1 MSNINEFEPITL
13 ERILSHGTMVE
24 AIKRVIANKGGAGVD
39 GMKTGEILEYIRS
52 HLYEISE
59 SVRKGTY
66 RPKPIKRVYIPKD
79 NGDKRPLGIPTVI
92 DRFIQQSIALVL
104 SEEYEK
110 IFSANIFG
118 FRPGRGC
125 RNAIDRAT
133 EYVNSGLE
141 WVIDLDLSKFFDTVN
156 HSKLLQVLS
165 ERVKDGRVISLIH
178 KYLNAGV
185 INKGIFEKTEVGMP
199 QGGPLSPLLSKLLQL
214 LSDRIADGRVISLIH
229 RFLRAPISEDGNVGK
244 KNTIGTPQGGVISP
258 VLANVLLNELDQL
271 LDSRGIKFVRDADD
285 MVIFCGS
292 KKAAERIL
300 ANVTS
305 FIKKKLFLR
314 VNTDK
319 TKILHACEET
329 QFLGF
334 AFTTR
339 VSAKRRKEHPT
350 WKFFP
355 IVHKKKRLK
364 LVESLKTTLDRR
376 AKGGIDV
383 VKRRLLLKLRGW
395 CNYFEGAIPR
405 SWMEDTDAW
414 IRRRVRQLLWKQ
426 WKKPSKRKEEY
437 TKRVKYVSIMDADGF
452 SNNRYWNMARS
463 QLLHGMLPNMVLARE
478 GWMCIGT
485 FARCASD

>member
-52 HLYEISE
+52 HPHEISE

-110 IFSANIFG
+110 IFSDNSFG

-156 HSKLLQVLS
+156 HSKLLQ
-165 ERVKDGRVISLIH
+165 
-178 KYLNAGV
+178 
-185 INKGIFEKTEVGMP
+185 
-199 QGGPLSPLLSKLLQL
+199 L

-229 RFLRAPISEDGNVGK
+229 RFLRAPISEDGKVGK

-271 LDSRGIKFVRDADD
+271 LDSRGIKFVRYADD

-305 FIKKKLFLR
+305 FIEKKLFLK

-437 TKRVKYVSIMDADGF
+437 TKRVKYVSITDADSF
-452 SNNRYWNMARS
+452 STNRYWNMARS
-463 QLLHGMLPNMVLARE
+463 QLLHRMLPNMVLARE
-478 GWMCIGT
+478 GWVCIST
-485 FARCASD
+485 FARCATD

>member
-52 HLYEISE
+52 HPYEISE

-110 IFSANIFG
+110 IFSDNSFG

-156 HSKLLQVLS
+156 HSKLLQ
-165 ERVKDGRVISLIH
+165 
-178 KYLNAGV
+178 
-185 INKGIFEKTEVGMP
+185 
-199 QGGPLSPLLSKLLQL
+199 L

-229 RFLRAPISEDGNVGK
+229 RFLRAPISEDGKVGK

-271 LDSRGIKFVRDADD
+271 LDSRGIKFVRYADD

-305 FIKKKLFLR
+305 FIEKKLFLK
-314 VNTDK
+314 VNTVK

-437 TKRVKYVSIMDADGF
+437 TKRVKYVSITDADSF
-452 SNNRYWNMARS
+452 STNRYWNMARS
-463 QLLHGMLPNMVLARE
+463 QLLHRMLPNMVLARE
-478 GWMCIGT
+478 GWVCIGT

>member
-52 HLYEISE
+52 HPHEISE

-110 IFSANIFG
+110 IFSDNSFG

-156 HSKLLQVLS
+156 HSKLLQ
-165 ERVKDGRVISLIH
+165 
-178 KYLNAGV
+178 
-185 INKGIFEKTEVGMP
+185 
-199 QGGPLSPLLSKLLQL
+199 L

-229 RFLRAPISEDGNVGK
+229 RFLRAPISEDGKVGK

-271 LDSRGIKFVRDADD
+271 LDSRGIKFVRYADD

-305 FIKKKLFLR
+305 FIEKKLFLK

-350 WKFFP
+350 WKFLP

-364 LVESLKTTLDRR
+364 LVESLKSTLDRR
-376 AKGGIDV
+376 AKGGIDM

-395 CNYFEGAIPR
+395 CNYFESAIPR
-405 SWMEDTDAW
+405 SWMEGTDAW
-414 IRRRVRQLLWKQ
+414 IRRRIRQLLWKQ

-437 TKRVKYVSIMDADGF
+437 TKRVKYVSIMDADSF
-452 SNNRYWNMARS
+452 SSNRYWNMARS
-463 QLLHGMLPNMVLARE
+463 QLLHRMLPNMVLARE
-478 GWMCIGT
+478 GWVCIGT
-485 FARCASD
+485 FARCASK

>member
-52 HLYEISE
+52 HPYEISE

-110 IFSANIFG
+110 IFSDNSFG

-156 HSKLLQVLS
+156 HSKLLQ
-165 ERVKDGRVISLIH
+165 
-178 KYLNAGV
+178 
-185 INKGIFEKTEVGMP
+185 
-199 QGGPLSPLLSKLLQL
+199 L

-229 RFLRAPISEDGNVGK
+229 RFLRAPISEDGKVGK

-271 LDSRGIKFVRDADD
+271 LDSRGIKFVRYADD

-305 FIKKKLFLR
+305 FIEKKLFLK

-437 TKRVKYVSIMDADGF
+437 TKRVKYVSIMDADSF
-452 SNNRYWNMARS
+452 STNRYWNMARS
-463 QLLHGMLPNMVLARE
+463 QLLHRMLPNMVLARE
-478 GWMCIGT
+478 GWVCIGT

>member
-52 HLYEISE
+52 HPYEISE

-110 IFSANIFG
+110 IFSDNSFG

-156 HSKLLQVLS
+156 HSKLLQ
-165 ERVKDGRVISLIH
+165 
-178 KYLNAGV
+178 
-185 INKGIFEKTEVGMP
+185 
-199 QGGPLSPLLSKLLQL
+199 L

-229 RFLRAPISEDGNVGK
+229 RFLRAPISEDGKVGK

-271 LDSRGIKFVRDADD
+271 LDSRGIKFVRYADD

-305 FIKKKLFLR
+305 FIEKKLFLK

-364 LVESLKTTLDRR
+364 LVESLRTTLDRR

-437 TKRVKYVSIMDADGF
+437 TKRVKYVSITDADSF
-452 SNNRYWNMARS
+452 STNRYWNMARS
-463 QLLHGMLPNMVLARE
+463 QLLHRMLPNMVLARE
-478 GWMCIGT
+478 GWVCIGT
-485 FARCASD
+485 FARCASK

>member
-52 HLYEISE
+52 HPYEISE

-110 IFSANIFG
+110 IFSDNSFG

-156 HSKLLQVLS
+156 HSKLLQ
-165 ERVKDGRVISLIH
+165 
-178 KYLNAGV
+178 
-185 INKGIFEKTEVGMP
+185 
-199 QGGPLSPLLSKLLQL
+199 L
-214 LSDRIADGRVISLIH
+214 LSDRIADGRVIPLIH
-229 RFLRAPISEDGNVGK
+229 RFLRAPISEDGKVGK

-271 LDSRGIKFVRDADD
+271 LDSRGIKFVRYADD

-305 FIKKKLFLR
+305 FIEKKLFLK

-437 TKRVKYVSIMDADGF
+437 TKRVKYVSITDADSF
-452 SNNRYWNMARS
+452 STNRYWNMARS
-463 QLLHGMLPNMVLARE
+463 QLLHRMLPNMVLARE
-478 GWMCIGT
+478 GWVCIGT

>member
-52 HLYEISE
+52 HPHEISE

-110 IFSANIFG
+110 IFSDNSFG

-156 HSKLLQVLS
+156 HSKLLQ
-165 ERVKDGRVISLIH
+165 
-178 KYLNAGV
+178 
-185 INKGIFEKTEVGMP
+185 
-199 QGGPLSPLLSKLLQL
+199 L

-229 RFLRAPISEDGNVGK
+229 RFLRAPISEDGKVGK

-271 LDSRGIKFVRDADD
+271 LDSRGIKFVRYADD

-305 FIKKKLFLR
+305 FIEKKLFLK

-437 TKRVKYVSIMDADGF
+437 TKRVKYVSITDADSF
-452 SNNRYWNMARS
+452 STNRYWNMARS
-463 QLLHGMLPNMVLARE
+463 QLLHRMLPNMVLARE
-478 GWMCIGT
+478 GWVCIGT
-485 FARCASD
+485 FARCASK

>member
-52 HLYEISE
+52 HPYEISE

-110 IFSANIFG
+110 IFSDNSFG

-156 HSKLLQVLS
+156 HSKLLQ
-165 ERVKDGRVISLIH
+165 
-178 KYLNAGV
+178 
-185 INKGIFEKTEVGMP
+185 
-199 QGGPLSPLLSKLLQL
+199 L

-229 RFLRAPISEDGNVGK
+229 RFLRAPISEDGKVGK
-244 KNTIGTPQGGVISP
+244 KNTIGTPQGG
-258 VLANVLLNELDQL
+258 
-271 LDSRGIKFVRDADD
+271 
-285 MVIFCGS
+285 GS

-305 FIKKKLFLR
+305 FIEKKLFLK

-437 TKRVKYVSIMDADGF
+437 TKRVKYVSITDADSF
-452 SNNRYWNMARS
+452 STNRYWNMARS
-463 QLLHGMLPNMVLARE
+463 QLLHRMLPNMVLARE
-478 GWMCIGT
+478 GWVCIST
-485 FARCASD
+485 FARCATD

>member
-52 HLYEISE
+52 HPYEISE

-79 NGDKRPLGIPTVI
+79 NGDKRPLGIPTVL

-110 IFSANIFG
+110 IFSDNSFG

-156 HSKLLQVLS
+156 HSKLLQ
-165 ERVKDGRVISLIH
+165 
-178 KYLNAGV
+178 
-185 INKGIFEKTEVGMP
+185 
-199 QGGPLSPLLSKLLQL
+199 L

-229 RFLRAPISEDGNVGK
+229 RFLRAPISEDGKVGK

-271 LDSRGIKFVRDADD
+271 LDSRGIKFVRYADD

-305 FIKKKLFLR
+305 FIEKKLFLK

-437 TKRVKYVSIMDADGF
+437 TKRVKYVSITDADSF
-452 SNNRYWNMARS
+452 STNRYWNMARS
-463 QLLHGMLPNMVLARE
+463 QLLHRMLPNMVLARE
-478 GWMCIGT
+478 GWVCIGT

>member
-52 HLYEISE
+52 HPYEISE

-110 IFSANIFG
+110 IFSDNSFG

-156 HSKLLQVLS
+156 HSKLLQ
-165 ERVKDGRVISLIH
+165 
-178 KYLNAGV
+178 
-185 INKGIFEKTEVGMP
+185 
-199 QGGPLSPLLSKLLQL
+199 L

-229 RFLRAPISEDGNVGK
+229 RFLRAPISEDGKVGK

-271 LDSRGIKFVRDADD
+271 LDSRGIKFVRYADD

-305 FIKKKLFLR
+305 FIEKKLFLK

-376 AKGGIDV
+376 AKGGINI

-437 TKRVKYVSIMDADGF
+437 TKRVKYVSITDADSF
-452 SNNRYWNMARS
+452 STNRYWNMARS
-463 QLLHGMLPNMVLARE
+463 QLLHRMLPNMVLMRE
-478 GWMCIGT
+478 GWVCIGT

>member
-52 HLYEISE
+52 HPYEISE

-110 IFSANIFG
+110 IFSDNSFG

-156 HSKLLQVLS
+156 HSKLLQ
-165 ERVKDGRVISLIH
+165 
-178 KYLNAGV
+178 
-185 INKGIFEKTEVGMP
+185 
-199 QGGPLSPLLSKLLQL
+199 L

-229 RFLRAPISEDGNVGK
+229 RFLRAPISEDGKVGK

-271 LDSRGIKFVRDADD
+271 LDSRGIKFVRYADD

-292 KKAAERIL
+292 KKAVERIL

-305 FIKKKLFLR
+305 FIEKKLFLK

-437 TKRVKYVSIMDADGF
+437 TKRVKYVSITDADSF
-452 SNNRYWNMARS
+452 STNRYWNMARS
-463 QLLHGMLPNMVLARE
+463 QLLHRMLPNMVLARE
-478 GWMCIGT
+478 GWVCIGT